1 MGGRRLIA
9 PPPYHAAA
17 LPRRFIYCI
26 PMSTPIMPADRWG
39 ERLIRRLGLWSAVA
53 VLVGSTIGSGIFRTP
68 ASVAQRIDDVPLFLL
83 AWVLGG
89 VVVLCG
95 ALTYSELAAAFP
107 RSGGVYVFLRE
118 SFGPLPAFLF
128 AWAELWI
135 IRPGAFGA
143 IGITASAYTLRTLGA
158 DPAAVAAVVGPIEI
172 RAEQVLGAGYIL
184 VVGTVN
190 YFGIHRG
197 AVLQNLSTVFKVGA
211 LVLLVL
217 VGFMLGTPSE
227 PSAGGAGGIFGQRA
241 SVGLSPFLLAMVA
254 ILWAYDGWA
263 DLAFVG
269 GEVQSPQKTLPRALL
284 IGTSIVVVL
293 YLAANLVYLHL
304 IPIQEMKQAELV
316 AADVARLTVGAV
328 GVVIVSGAIAVSTF
342 GTLNGSM
349 MTAPRIFFAAA
360 EDGLFPK
367 AIARVDPRTTAP
379 TGAIVLMTVMGM
391 IFILVRT
398 FTALADQFII
408 GIWPF
413 YALAVAGVFVLRRT
427 RPRLER
433 PYKTWGYPVVPLVF
447 LAGALFLLGNYLV
460 SETGAF
466 AVDIGIILTGIPAY
480 LWWIRTQRVRP
491 PIRPE
496 TT

>member
-1 MGGRRLIA
+1 MSA
-9 PPPYHAAA
+9 P
-17 LPRRFIYCI
+17 L
-26 PMSTPIMPADRWG
+26 MPADRWG
-39 ERLIRRLGLWSAVA
+39 ERLVRRLGLWSAVA

-68 ASVAQRIDDVPLFLL
+68 AGVAQRIDDVPLFLL
-83 AWVLGG
+83 AWVLGA

-107 RSGGVYVFLRE
+107 RSGGVYVFVRE

-172 RAEQVLGAGYIL
+172 RAEQLLGAGFIL
-184 VVGTVN
+184 LVGTVN

-197 AVLQNLSTVFKVGA
+197 AILQNVSTVFKVGA
-211 LVLLVL
+211 LALLVV
-217 VGFMLGTPSE
+217 VGFTLGKPSE
-227 PSAGGAGGIFGQRA
+227 PIVGGIFAQRA

-269 GEVQSPQKTLPRALL
+269 GEVMHPQKTLPRALL

-293 YLAANLVYLHL
+293 YLAANLVYLYL
-304 IPIQEMKQAELV
+304 IPIQQMKHAELV
-316 AADVARLTVGAV
+316 AADVAQLVIGPA
-328 GVVIVSGAIAVSTF
+328 GVVVVSAAIAVSTF

-360 EDGLFPK
+360 EDGLFPT
-367 AIARVDPRTTAP
+367 AIARVDLRTHAP

-391 IFILVRT
+391 IFILIRT

-427 RPRLER
+427 RPGLER
-433 PYKTWGYPVVPLVF
+433 PYKTLGYPFVPLVF
-447 LAGALFLLGNYLV
+447 LAGALLLLGNYLV

-480 LWWIRTQRVRP
+480 VIWRRVRRVP
-491 PIRPE
+491 PPATSVR
-496 TT
+496 

>member
-1 MGGRRLIA
+1 
-9 PPPYHAAA
+9 
-17 LPRRFIYCI
+17 
-26 PMSTPIMPADRWG
+26 
-39 ERLIRRLGLWSAVA
+39 VA

-83 AWVLGG
+83 AWVLGA

-107 RSGGVYVFLRE
+107 RSGGVYVFVRE

-158 DPAAVAAVVGPIEI
+158 DPAAVAAVIGPIEI
-172 RAEQVLGAGYIL
+172 RAEQVLGAGFIL

-217 VGFMLGTPSE
+217 VGYLLGTPSE
-227 PSAGGAGGIFGQRA
+227 PSAGGVGGAGGIFGQRA

-269 GEVQSPQKTLPRALL
+269 GEVREPQRTLPRALL

-304 IPIQEMKQAELV
+304 IPIQQMKQAELV
-316 AADVARLTVGAV
+316 AADVARLSIGAA
-328 GVVIVSGAIAVSTF
+328 GVVVVSAAIAVSTF

-427 RPRLER
+427 RPGLER
-433 PYKTWGYPVVPLVF
+433 PYKTWGYPLVPLVF

-466 AVDIGIILTGIPAY
+466 AIDIGIILTGIPAY
-480 LWWIRTQRVRP
+480 FWWIRSQGVRP

>member
-1 MGGRRLIA
+1 
-9 PPPYHAAA
+9 
-17 LPRRFIYCI
+17 
-26 PMSTPIMPADRWG
+26 MPADRWG

-83 AWVLGG
+83 AWVLGAI
-89 VVVLCG
+89 VVLCG

-107 RSGGVYVFLRE
+107 RSGGVYVFVRE

-143 IGITASAYTLRTLGA
+143 IGITASAYTLRTLGI
-158 DPAAVAAVVGPIEI
+158 DPATVSAAVGPIQI
-172 RAEQVLGAGYIL
+172 RAEQLLGAGFIL
-184 VVGTVN
+184 LVGAVN

-211 LVLLVL
+211 LALLVA
-217 VGFMLGTPSE
+217 VGFALGTPSE
-227 PSAGGAGGIFGQRA
+227 PMAGGILAQRA

-269 GEVQSPQKTLPRALL
+269 GEVLRPQKTLPRALL

-293 YLAANLVYLHL
+293 YLAANLVYLYL
-304 IPIQEMKQAELV
+304 IPIQQMKHAELV
-316 AADVARLTVGAV
+316 AADVARLVIGPA
-328 GVVIVSGAIAVSTF
+328 GVVVVSSAIAVSTF

-360 EDGLFPK
+360 EDRLFPL
-367 AIARVDPRTTAP
+367 AIARVDPRTHAP

-391 IFILVRT
+391 IFILIRT

-433 PYKTWGYPVVPLVF
+433 PYKTWGYPLVPLVF
-447 LAGALFLLGNYLV
+447 LAGALLLLGNYLV

-480 LWWIRTQRVRP
+480 IIWRAVKRREP
-491 PIRPE
+491 PPAISARAPS
-496 TT
+496 TGVK

>member
-1 MGGRRLIA
+1 
-9 PPPYHAAA
+9 
-17 LPRRFIYCI
+17 
-26 PMSTPIMPADRWG
+26 MPADRWG

-68 ASVAQRIDDVPLFLL
+68 ASVAQKIDDVPLFLL
-83 AWVLGG
+83 AWVVGG
-89 VVVLCG
+89 LVVLCG

-118 SFGPLPAFLF
+118 SFGKLPAFLF

-143 IGITASAYTLRTLGA
+143 IGITASAYTLRTLGS
-158 DPAAVAAVVGPIEI
+158 DPAAVLVSAGPVDI
-172 RAEQVLGAGYIL
+172 RAEQLLGAGYIL
-184 VVGTVN
+184 LVGTVN

-211 LVLLVL
+211 LALLVL
-217 VGFMLGTPSE
+217 VGFALGTPSTDI
-227 PSAGGAGGIFGQRA
+227 PAGGIFAQRA
-241 SVGLSPFLLAMVA
+241 AVGLSPFLLAMVA

-284 IGTSIVVVL
+284 IGTAIVVVL
-293 YLAANLVYLHL
+293 YIAANLVYLYL
-304 IPIQEMKQAELV
+304 IPIQQMKGAELV
-316 AADVARLTVGAV
+316 AADVARLVIGPA

-360 EDGLFPK
+360 EDGLFPH
-367 AIARVDPRTTAP
+367 AISRVDPRNHAP

-433 PYKTWGYPVVPLVF
+433 PYRTWGYPFVPLVF
-447 LAGALFLLGNYLV
+447 LAGALLLLGNYLV
-460 SETGAF
+460 SETAAF

-480 LWWIRTQRVRP
+480 VLWQRARKKEGARSPAP
-491 PIRPE
+491 PPPPP
-496 TT
+496 TSPG

>member
-1 MGGRRLIA
+1 
-9 PPPYHAAA
+9 
-17 LPRRFIYCI
+17 
-26 PMSTPIMPADRWG
+26 MPADRWG

-68 ASVAQRIDDVPLFLL
+68 ASVAQKIDDVPLFLL
-83 AWVLGG
+83 AWVVGG
-89 VVVLCG
+89 IVVLCG

-118 SFGPLPAFLF
+118 SFGKLPAFLF

-143 IGITASAYTLRTLGA
+143 IGITASAYTLRTLGS
-158 DPAAVAAVVGPIEI
+158 DPAAVIVSAGPLDV
-172 RAEQVLGAGYIL
+172 RAEQLLGAGYIL
-184 VVGTVN
+184 LVGTVN
-190 YFGIHRG
+190 FFGIHRG

-211 LVLLVL
+211 LALLVL
-217 VGFMLGTPSE
+217 VGFALGTPSADI
-227 PSAGGAGGIFGQRA
+227 PAGGIFAQRA
-241 SVGLSPFLLAMVA
+241 AVGLSPFLLAMVA

-269 GEVQSPQKTLPRALL
+269 GEVLRPQRTLPRALL

-293 YLAANLVYLHL
+293 YIAANLVYLYL
-304 IPIQEMKQAELV
+304 IPIQEMKGAELV
-316 AADVARLTVGAV
+316 AADVARLVIGPA
-328 GVVIVSGAIAVSTF
+328 GVVVVSGAIAVSTF

-360 EDGLFPK
+360 EDGLFPQ
-367 AIARVDPRTTAP
+367 AISRVDPRNHAP
-379 TGAIVLMTVMGM
+379 TGAIILMTVMGM

-433 PYKTWGYPVVPLVF
+433 PYRTWGYPIVPLVF
-447 LAGALFLLGNYLV
+447 LAGALLLLGNYLV
-460 SETGAF
+460 SETAAF
-466 AVDIGIILTGIPAY
+466 AIDIGIILTGIPAY
-480 LWWIRTQRVRP
+480 LLWQRARNKEGARSPAP
-491 PIRPE
+491 PPP
-496 TT
+496 TAPV

>member
-1 MGGRRLIA
+1 
-9 PPPYHAAA
+9 
-17 LPRRFIYCI
+17 
-26 PMSTPIMPADRWG
+26 MSTPIMPADQWG

-107 RSGGVYVFLRE
+107 RSGGVYVFVRE

-158 DPAAVAAVVGPIEI
+158 DPAAVAAVIGPIEI

-184 VVGTVN
+184 LVGTVN

-227 PSAGGAGGIFGQRA
+227 PSAGGAGGILGQRA

-269 GEVQSPQKTLPRALL
+269 GEVQRPQQTLPRALL

-293 YLAANLVYLHL
+293 YLSANLVYLYL
-304 IPIQEMKQAELV
+304 IPIQQMKQAELV
-316 AADVARLTVGAV
+316 AADVARLSIGAA
-328 GVVIVSGAIAVSTF
+328 GVVVVSAAIAVSTF

-427 RPRLER
+427 RPGLER

-447 LAGALFLLGNYLV
+447 LAGALLLLGNYLV

-466 AVDIGIILTGIPAY
+466 AIDIGIILTGIPAY
-480 LWWIRTQRVRP
+480 LIWQRTQRVQP
-491 PIRPE
+491 PIGPE